1 MARLKQAGL
10 YVTKEQKGARDIA
23 MKQLTALGV
32 VITAK
37 TGTDSAKAGHEEKG
51 AESEKPITKLKL
63 KYEPKRKTDKNQTDA
78 DTI

>member
-32 VITAK
+32 VITTK
-37 TGTDSAKAGHEEKG
+37 TGTVTREFPASQTLKS
-51 AESEKPITKLKL
+51 SERVALMIFG
-63 KYEPKRKTDKNQTDA
+63 
-78 DTI
+78 